1 MMRALYEDYRFD
13 ADGNGHSDFVLSM
26 PPRLIFSVFCDII
39 MGKGCVW
46 MYQPKKII
54 VVTGHFGSGKT
65 NFSASLALA
74 LAAQGKKVT
83 VVDFDL
89 VNPYFRTA
97 DFAEAFA
104 KRGITLRAPDYANTN
119 VDIPSVQFDLGGLA
133 AGEGHLIIDVGGDED
148 GAVALGR
155 YSHVLNSYAETNE
168 LDMLGVV
175 SFRRYL
181 TRSAEDAE
189 IYLRGIERASRMKL
203 THLVNNTNLGMETKP
218 EMIAESMPLF
228 EALCANMGLPAAC
241 VTVPDFIPVPDAVP
255 DALAMQVPVVV
266 RLPWM
271 PKSEAVQ

>member
-1 MMRALYEDYRFD
+1 
-13 ADGNGHSDFVLSM
+13 
-26 PPRLIFSVFCDII
+26 
-39 MGKGCVW
+39 

-65 NFSASLALA
+65 NFSTALA
-74 LAAQGKKVT
+74 LDLAAKGKKVT

-97 DFAEAFA
+97 DFKEAFE

-119 VDIPSVQFDLGGLA
+119 VDIPSIQFDLGGLA
-133 AGEGHLIIDVGGDED
+133 AAEGHLIIDVGGDED

-155 YSHVLNSYAETNE
+155 YSHVLNSYAETDE

-181 TRSAEDAE
+181 TRTAAEAE
-189 IYLRGIERASRMKL
+189 QFLRGIERASRMKL
-203 THLVNNTNLGMETKP
+203 THLVNNTTLGMETTT
-218 EMIAESMPLF
+218 EMIAESLPLIG
-228 EALCANMGLPAAC
+228 ELSERMGLPVAC
-241 VTVPDFIPVPDAVP
+241 VTVPDFAETPA
-255 DALAMQVPVVV
+255 ALSEEQTMRVPVVV

-271 PKSEAVQ
+271 PKSEAVE

>member
-1 MMRALYEDYRFD
+1 
-13 ADGNGHSDFVLSM
+13 
-26 PPRLIFSVFCDII
+26 
-39 MGKGCVW
+39 

-65 NFSASLALA
+65 NCSAALALS

-97 DFAEAFA
+97 DFKEAFE

-155 YSHVLNSYAETNE
+155 YSHVLNSYAETGE
-168 LDMLGVV
+168 LDMLAVV

-181 TRSAEDAE
+181 TRSAADAAE
-189 IYLRGIERASRMKL
+189 YLRGIERASRMKL
-203 THLVNNTNLGMETKP
+203 THLVNNTNLGMETTAGMISESLP
-218 EMIAESMPLF
+218 LCEELSQEMQ
-228 EALCANMGLPAAC
+228 LPVAC
-241 VTVPDFIPVPDAVP
+241 VTVPDFVAPPAEIPAELVMQIPV
-255 DALAMQVPVVV
+255 LV
-266 RLPWM
+266 RLPWL
-271 PKSEAVQ
+271 PKSEAIS

>member
-1 MMRALYEDYRFD
+1 
-13 ADGNGHSDFVLSM
+13 
-26 PPRLIFSVFCDII
+26 
-39 MGKGCVW
+39 
-46 MYQPKKII
+46 MYQPKKIV

-65 NFSASLALA
+65 NFSAALA
-74 LAAQGKKVT
+74 LRLAVAGEKVT

-97 DFAEAFA
+97 DFKEAFA

-133 AGEGHLIIDVGGDED
+133 AEEGYLIIDVGGDED

-155 YSHVLNSYAETNE
+155 YSHVLNSYAQTDE
-168 LDMLGVV
+168 LDMLGIV

-189 IYLRGIERASRMKL
+189 QYLRSIERASRMQL
-203 THLVNNTNLGMETKP
+203 THLVNNTNLGMETAP
-218 EMIAESMPLF
+218 EMLTESMPEF
-228 EALCANMGLPAAC
+228 EALCARMQLPAAC
-241 VTVPDFIPVPDAVP
+241 VTVPDFVEPPAAIPAELVMP
-255 DALAMQVPVVV
+255 VPVVV

-271 PKSEAVQ
+271 PKSEAVE

>member
-1 MMRALYEDYRFD
+1 
-13 ADGNGHSDFVLSM
+13 
-26 PPRLIFSVFCDII
+26 
-39 MGKGCVW
+39 

-65 NFSASLALA
+65 NFSTALA
-74 LAAQGKKVT
+74 LKLAEEGKRVT

-97 DFAEAFA
+97 DFKEAFA
-104 KRGITLRAPDYANTN
+104 KRGIILRAPDYANTN

-133 AGEGHLIIDVGGDED
+133 AEEGHLIIDVGGDED

-155 YSHVLNSYAETNE
+155 YAHVLNSYAQTGE

-181 TRSAEDAE
+181 TRSAKDAE
-189 IYLRGIERASRMKL
+189 FYLRGIERASRMKL
-203 THLVNNTNLGMETKP
+203 THLVNNTNLGMETDAA
-218 EMIAESMPLF
+218 MIAESMPEF
-228 EALCANMGLPAAC
+228 EALCGSMGLPAAC
-241 VTVPDFIPVPDAVP
+241 VTVPDFTENVPDAVP
-255 DALAMQVPVVV
+255 SELVMRVPVVV

>member
-1 MMRALYEDYRFD
+1 
-13 ADGNGHSDFVLSM
+13 
-26 PPRLIFSVFCDII
+26 
-39 MGKGCVW
+39 

-65 NFSASLALA
+65 NFSTALA
-74 LAAQGKKVT
+74 LDLAAKGKKVT

-97 DFAEAFA
+97 DFKEAFE

-119 VDIPSVQFDLGGLA
+119 VDIPSIQFDLGGLA
-133 AGEGHLIIDVGGDED
+133 AAEGHLIIDVGGDED

-155 YSHVLNSYAETNE
+155 YSHVLNSYAETDE

-181 TRSAEDAE
+181 TQTAAEAE
-189 IYLRGIERASRMKL
+189 QFLRGIERASRMKL
-203 THLVNNTNLGMETKP
+203 THLVNNTNLGMETTT
-218 EMIAESMPLF
+218 EMIAESLPLIG
-228 EALCANMGLPAAC
+228 ELSERMGLPVAC
-241 VTVPDFIPVPDAVP
+241 VTVPDFAETPA
-255 DALAMQVPVVV
+255 ALSEEQTMRVPVVV

-271 PKSEAVQ
+271 PKSEAVE

>member
-1 MMRALYEDYRFD
+1 
-13 ADGNGHSDFVLSM
+13 
-26 PPRLIFSVFCDII
+26 
-39 MGKGCVW
+39 

-65 NFSASLALA
+65 NFSTALA
-74 LAAQGKKVT
+74 LSLAKEGRAVT

-97 DFAEAFA
+97 DFKEAFA
-104 KRGITLRAPDYANTN
+104 AHGITLRAPDYANTN

-155 YSHVLNSYAETNE
+155 YSHVLNSYAETGE
-168 LDMLGVV
+168 LDMLAVV

-181 TRSAEDAE
+181 TRTAEEAAS
-189 IYLRGIERASRMKL
+189 YLQGIERASRMKL
-203 THLVNNTNLGMETKP
+203 THLVNNTNLGMETTAD
-218 EMIAESMPLF
+218 MIAESMPQCR
-228 EALCANMGLPAAC
+228 ALSEHTGLPVAC
-241 VTVPDFIPVPDAVP
+241 VTVPDFIEAPEIPGYDV
-255 DALAMQVPVVV
+255 MRVPVVV

-271 PKSEAVQ
+271 PQSEALK

>member
-1 MMRALYEDYRFD
+1 
-13 ADGNGHSDFVLSM
+13 
-26 PPRLIFSVFCDII
+26 
-39 MGKGCVW
+39 

-74 LAAQGKKVT
+74 LAAKGEKVT

-97 DFAEAFA
+97 DFKDAFE

-133 AGEGHLIIDVGGDED
+133 AAEGYLIIDVGGDED

-155 YSHVLNSYAETNE
+155 YAHVLNSYAETDE
-168 LDMLGVV
+168 LDMLAVV

-181 TRSAEDAE
+181 TRTAEEAE
-189 IYLRGIERASRMKL
+189 QYLRGIERASRIKL
-203 THLVNNTNLGMETKP
+203 THLVNNTNLGMKTAVK
-218 EMIAESMPLF
+218 MIAESVPLC
-228 EALCANMGLPAAC
+228 EALSARMELPVAC
-241 VTVPDFIPVPDAVP
+241 VTVPDFVEPPAEIPGDQV
-255 DALAMQVPVVV
+255 MRVPVVV

-271 PKSEAVQ
+271 PKSEAVE

>member
-1 MMRALYEDYRFD
+1 
-13 ADGNGHSDFVLSM
+13 
-26 PPRLIFSVFCDII
+26 
-39 MGKGCVW
+39 

-54 VVTGHFGSGKT
+54 VVTGHLGSGKT
-65 NFSASLALA
+65 NFSTALA
-74 LAAQGKKVT
+74 LQLAAAGKKVT

-97 DFAEAFA
+97 DFKEAFE

-133 AGEGHLIIDVGGDED
+133 AEEGHLIIDVGGDED

-155 YSHVLNSYAETNE
+155 YSHVLNSYAETDE

-181 TRSAEDAE
+181 TRTAEEAE
-189 IYLRGIERASRMKL
+189 QFLRGIERASRMNL
-203 THLVNNTNLGMETKP
+203 THLVNNTNLGMETTT
-218 EMIAESMPLF
+218 EMIADSLPLCD
-228 EALCANMGLPAAC
+228 ALAERMGLPVAC
-241 VTVPDFIPVPDAVP
+241 VTVPDFAEPPAGLPEDQ
-255 DALAMQVPVVV
+255 LMRVPVVV

-271 PKSEAVQ
+271 PKSEAVE

>member
-1 MMRALYEDYRFD
+1 
-13 ADGNGHSDFVLSM
+13 
-26 PPRLIFSVFCDII
+26 
-39 MGKGCVW
+39 

-65 NFSASLALA
+65 NFSAALA
-74 LAAQGKKVT
+74 LHLAAEGKAVT

-97 DFAEAFA
+97 DFKEAFA

-155 YSHVLNSYAETNE
+155 YSHVLNSYAETDE

-181 TRSAEDAE
+181 TRSAADAAE
-189 IYLRGIERASRMKL
+189 YLRGIERASRMKL
-203 THLVNNTNLGMETKP
+203 THLVNNTNLGMETAA
-218 EMIAESMPLF
+218 EMIAESMPEF
-228 EALCANMGLPAAC
+228 DALCREMALPAAC
-241 VTVPDFIPVPDAVP
+241 VTVPDFAETPENVPEE
-255 DALAMQVPVVV
+255 LLFRVPVVV

-271 PKSEAVQ
+271 PKSEAMQ

>member
-1 MMRALYEDYRFD
+1 
-13 ADGNGHSDFVLSM
+13 
-26 PPRLIFSVFCDII
+26 
-39 MGKGCVW
+39 

-65 NFSASLALA
+65 NFSASLALS
-74 LAAQGKKVT
+74 LAAEGKKVT

-97 DFAEAFA
+97 DFKEAFA

-181 TRSAEDAE
+181 TRSPEDAE
-189 IYLRGIERASRMKL
+189 QYLRGIERASRMKL
-203 THLVNNTNLGMETKP
+203 THLVNNTNLGMETTA
-218 EMIAESMPLF
+218 EMISESLPLC
-228 EALCANMGLPAAC
+228 EALAERMALPVAC
-241 VTVPDFIPVPDAVP
+241 VTVPEFAEAPADVPAE
-255 DALAMQVPVVV
+255 LLMRVPVVV

-271 PKSEAVQ
+271 PQSEAVQ

>member
-1 MMRALYEDYRFD
+1 
-13 ADGNGHSDFVLSM
+13 
-26 PPRLIFSVFCDII
+26 
-39 MGKGCVW
+39 

-65 NFSASLALA
+65 NFSAALA
-74 LAAQGKKVT
+74 LSLAAKGEKVT

-97 DFAEAFA
+97 DFKEAFA

-133 AGEGHLIIDVGGDED
+133 AGEGFLIIDVGGDED

-189 IYLRGIERASRMKL
+189 QYLRGIERASRMKL
-203 THLVNNTNLGMETKP
+203 THIVNNTNLGMESTP
-218 EMIAESMPLF
+218 EMIAASLPLCDDL
-228 EALCANMGLPAAC
+228 AKRMNLPVAC
-241 VTVPDFIPVPDAVP
+241 VTVPDFIEPPAELPDE
-255 DALAMQVPVVV
+255 LRMQVPVVV

-271 PKSEAVQ
+271 PKSKAVE

>member
-1 MMRALYEDYRFD
+1 
-13 ADGNGHSDFVLSM
+13 
-26 PPRLIFSVFCDII
+26 
-39 MGKGCVW
+39 

-65 NFSASLALA
+65 NFSASLALK
-74 LAAQGKKVT
+74 LAAEGKKVT

-97 DFAEAFA
+97 DFKEAFE

-133 AGEGHLIIDVGGDED
+133 AGEGYVIIDVGGDED

-168 LDMLGVV
+168 LDMLAVV

-181 TRSAEDAE
+181 TRTANEAAEF
-189 IYLRGIERASRMKL
+189 LRSIERASRMKL
-203 THLVNNTNLGMETKP
+203 THIVNNTNLGMETTAD
-218 EMIAESMPLF
+218 MIAESIPQMQ
-228 EALCANMGLPAAC
+228 ALSEEMGLPVAC
-241 VTVPDFIPVPDAVP
+241 VTVPDFVTPPACIPEADV
-255 DALAMQVPVVV
+255 MRVPVVV

-271 PKSEAVQ
+271 PKSEAVE

>member
-1 MMRALYEDYRFD
+1 
-13 ADGNGHSDFVLSM
+13 
-26 PPRLIFSVFCDII
+26 
-39 MGKGCVW
+39 

-65 NFSASLALA
+65 NFSTALA
-74 LAAQGKKVT
+74 LSLAAEGKKVT

-97 DFAEAFA
+97 DFKEAFA

-133 AGEGHLIIDVGGDED
+133 AGEGYLIIDVGGDED

-181 TRSAEDAE
+181 TRSAEEAVH
-189 IYLRGIERASRMKL
+189 YLRGIEHASRMKL
-203 THLVNNTNLGMETKP
+203 THIVNNTNLGMETTA
-218 EMIAESMPLF
+218 EMIAESMPLCNQRSQ
-228 EALCANMGLPAAC
+228 EIGLPVAC
-241 VTVPDFIPVPDAVP
+241 VTVPDFVEPPQEVPAELV
-255 DALAMQVPVVV
+255 MRVPVVV

-271 PKSEAVQ
+271 PKAEAVQ

>member
-1 MMRALYEDYRFD
+1 
-13 ADGNGHSDFVLSM
+13 
-26 PPRLIFSVFCDII
+26 
-39 MGKGCVW
+39 

-65 NFSASLALA
+65 NFSAALALS

-97 DFAEAFA
+97 DFREAFE

-133 AGEGHLIIDVGGDED
+133 AGEGYLIIDVGGDED

-155 YSHVLNSYAETNE
+155 YSHVLNSYAETDE
-168 LDMLGVV
+168 LDMLAVV

-181 TRSAEDAE
+181 TRSAAAAAE
-189 IYLRGIERASRMKL
+189 YLRGIERASRMKL
-203 THLVNNTNLGMETKP
+203 THLVNNTNLGMETTA
-218 EMIAESMPLF
+218 EMIADSLPLCD
-228 EALCANMGLPAAC
+228 ALAQEMQLPVAC
-241 VTVPDFIPVPDAVP
+241 VTVPDFVTPPAEIPAEQLMQIPV
-255 DALAMQVPVVV
+255 LV

-271 PKSEAVQ
+271 PKSEAL

>member
-1 MMRALYEDYRFD
+1 
-13 ADGNGHSDFVLSM
+13 
-26 PPRLIFSVFCDII
+26 
-39 MGKGCVW
+39 

-65 NFSASLALA
+65 NFSAALA
-74 LAAQGKKVT
+74 LSLAQAGKPVT

-97 DFAEAFA
+97 DFKEAFA
-104 KRGITLRAPDYANTN
+104 KHGITLRAPDYANTN

-155 YSHVLNSYAETNE
+155 YSHVLNSYAETGE
-168 LDMLGVV
+168 LDMLAVV

-181 TRSAEDAE
+181 TRTAAECAE
-189 IYLRGIERASRMKL
+189 YLRGIERASRMKL
-203 THLVNNTNLGMETKP
+203 THIVNNTNLGMETTA
-218 EMIAESMPLF
+218 EMILESMPSCA
-228 EALCANMGLPAAC
+228 ALSRETGLPVAC
-241 VTVPDFIPVPDAVP
+241 VTVPDFIEPPQLPGFDV
-255 DALAMQVPVVV
+255 MRVPVVV

-271 PKSEAVQ
+271 PQSEALK

>member
-1 MMRALYEDYRFD
+1 
-13 ADGNGHSDFVLSM
+13 
-26 PPRLIFSVFCDII
+26 
-39 MGKGCVW
+39 

-65 NFSASLALA
+65 NFSTALA
-74 LAAQGKKVT
+74 LDLAAKGKKVT

-97 DFAEAFA
+97 DFKEAFA

-119 VDIPSVQFDLGGLA
+119 VDIPSIQFDLGGLA

-155 YSHVLNSYAETNE
+155 YSHVLNSYAETDE

-181 TRSAEDAE
+181 TRSAADTEE
-189 IYLRGIERASRMKL
+189 YLRGIERASRMKL
-203 THLVNNTNLGMETKP
+203 THLVNNTNLGMETTA
-218 EMIAESMPLF
+218 EMIAESLPLC
-228 EALCANMGLPAAC
+228 EALSQRMELPVAC
-241 VTVPDFIPVPDAVP
+241 VTVPDFVTPPAELDRS
-255 DALAMQVPVVV
+255 LLMQVPVVV

-271 PKSEAVQ
+271 PKSEAVS

>member
-1 MMRALYEDYRFD
+1 
-13 ADGNGHSDFVLSM
+13 
-26 PPRLIFSVFCDII
+26 
-39 MGKGCVW
+39 

-65 NFSASLALA
+65 NFSTALA
-74 LAAQGKKVT
+74 LQLAAAGKKVT

-97 DFAEAFA
+97 DFKEAFE

-133 AGEGHLIIDVGGDED
+133 AEEGHLIIDVGGDED

-155 YSHVLNSYAETNE
+155 YSHVLNSYAETDE

-181 TRSAEDAE
+181 TRTAEEAE
-189 IYLRGIERASRMKL
+189 HFLRGIERASRMKL
-203 THLVNNTNLGMETKP
+203 THLVNNTNLGMETTT
-218 EMIAESMPLF
+218 EMIAESLPLCD
-228 EALCANMGLPAAC
+228 ALAERMGLPVAC
-241 VTVPDFIPVPDAVP
+241 VTVPDFAEPPAGLPEDQ
-255 DALAMQVPVVV
+255 LMRVPVVV

-271 PKSEAVQ
+271 PKSEAVK

>member
-1 MMRALYEDYRFD
+1 
-13 ADGNGHSDFVLSM
+13 
-26 PPRLIFSVFCDII
+26 
-39 MGKGCVW
+39 

-65 NFSASLALA
+65 NFSVALA
-74 LAAQGKKVT
+74 LHLAKTGAPVT

-97 DFAEAFA
+97 DFKDAFA
-104 KRGITLRAPDYANTN
+104 RRGITLRAPDYANTN

-133 AGEGHLIIDVGGDED
+133 AAEGYLIIDVGGDED

-168 LDMLGVV
+168 LDMLAVV

-181 TRSAEDAE
+181 TRTAEETAE
-189 IYLRGIERASRMKL
+189 YLRGIERASRMKL
-203 THLVNNTNLGMETKP
+203 THLVNNTNLGMETTA
-218 EMIAESMPLF
+218 EMIAESLPQCD
-228 EALCANMGLPAAC
+228 ALSRLTGLPVAC
-241 VTVPDFIPVPDAVP
+241 VTVPDFLEPQQVPGYDV
-255 DALAMQVPVVV
+255 MRGPVVV

-271 PKSEAVQ
+271 PQSEALK

>member
-1 MMRALYEDYRFD
+1 
-13 ADGNGHSDFVLSM
+13 
-26 PPRLIFSVFCDII
+26 
-39 MGKGCVW
+39 

-65 NFSASLALA
+65 NFSASLALK
-74 LAAQGKKVT
+74 LAAEGKQVT

-97 DFAEAFA
+97 DFKEAFA

-133 AGEGHLIIDVGGDED
+133 AGEGYLIIDVGGDED

-155 YSHVLNSYAETNE
+155 YSHVLNSYAETGE
-168 LDMLGVV
+168 LDMLAVV

-181 TRSAEDAE
+181 TRTASEAAE
-189 IYLRGIERASRMKL
+189 YLRSIERASRMKL
-203 THLVNNTNLGMETKP
+203 THIVNNTNLGMETTAD
-218 EMIAESMPLF
+218 MIAESLPQMQ
-228 EALCANMGLPAAC
+228 ALSAEMGLPVAC
-241 VTVPDFIPVPDAVP
+241 VTVPDFVTPPDCVPESD
-255 DALAMQVPVVV
+255 LMRVPVVV

-271 PKSEAVQ
+271 PKAEAIE

>member
-1 MMRALYEDYRFD
+1 
-13 ADGNGHSDFVLSM
+13 
-26 PPRLIFSVFCDII
+26 
-39 MGKGCVW
+39 

-65 NFSASLALA
+65 NFSTALA
-74 LAAQGKKVT
+74 LKLAAEGKKVT

-97 DFAEAFA
+97 DFKEAFE

-133 AGEGHLIIDVGGDED
+133 AEEGYLIIDVGGDED

-155 YSHVLNSYAETNE
+155 YSHVLNSYAETGE

-181 TRSAEDAE
+181 TRTAEEAE
-189 IYLRGIERASRMKL
+189 QFLRGIERASRMKL
-203 THLVNNTNLGMETKP
+203 THLVNNTNLGMETTT
-218 EMIAESMPLF
+218 EMIAESLPLCD
-228 EALCANMGLPAAC
+228 ALAERMGLPVAC
-241 VTVPDFIPVPDAVP
+241 VTVPDFAVP
-255 DALAMQVPVVV
+255 PAELSENHLMRVPVVV

-271 PKSEAVQ
+271 PKSEAVE

>member
-1 MMRALYEDYRFD
+1 
-13 ADGNGHSDFVLSM
+13 
-26 PPRLIFSVFCDII
+26 
-39 MGKGCVW
+39 

-65 NFSASLALA
+65 NFSAALALS

-97 DFAEAFA
+97 DFREAFE

-133 AGEGHLIIDVGGDED
+133 AGEGCLIIDVGGDED

-155 YSHVLNSYAETNE
+155 YSHVLNSYAETDE
-168 LDMLGVV
+168 LDMLAVV

-181 TRSAEDAE
+181 TRTAADAAE
-189 IYLRGIERASRMKL
+189 YLRGIERASRMKL
-203 THLVNNTNLGMETKP
+203 THLVNNTNLGMETTA
-218 EMIAESMPLF
+218 EMIADSLPLCD
-228 EALCANMGLPAAC
+228 ALAQEMQLPVAC
-241 VTVPDFIPVPDAVP
+241 VTVPDFVTPPAEIPAEQLMQIPV
-255 DALAMQVPVVV
+255 LV

-271 PKSEAVQ
+271 PKSEAL

>member
-1 MMRALYEDYRFD
+1 
-13 ADGNGHSDFVLSM
+13 
-26 PPRLIFSVFCDII
+26 
-39 MGKGCVW
+39 

-65 NFSASLALA
+65 NFSAALALH
-74 LAAQGKKVT
+74 LAAQGKAVT

-97 DFAEAFA
+97 DFREAFA

-148 GAVALGR
+148 GAIALGR

-168 LDMLGVV
+168 LDMLAVV

-181 TRSAEDAE
+181 TRTAEETVA
-189 IYLRGIERASRMKL
+189 YLRGIERASRMKL
-203 THLVNNTNLGMETKP
+203 THIVNNTNLGMETTA
-218 EMIAESMPLF
+218 EMIRESMPQC
-228 EALCANMGLPAAC
+228 EALSEAMGLPVAC
-241 VTVPDFIPVPDAVP
+241 VTVPEFVEPFELPGYDV
-255 DALAMQVPVVV
+255 MQVPVAV